1 MKSLVGASLTAILL
15 SVSSAFAVT
24 IDVQVEGPLL
34 KKERVLEFVKQN
46 LEGEIAGVPDL
57 EQGGKHRIFVRVA
70 SKHIGPGSWFLYLAE
85 IQLQRRVTDAETQ
98 RIYWASMRSA
108 VLWGTVPSE
117 VEVREALRTLMTE
130 KVSNW
135 KTD

>member
-1 MKSLVGASLTAILL
+1 MKILL
-15 SVSSAFAVT
+15 SASLAAILWLASSAFAVT
-24 IDVQVEGPLL
+24 IDVQLEGPLL

-46 LEGEIAGVPDL
+46 LTGEIANVPDL

-70 SKHIGPGSWFLYLAE
+70 SKHIGPGSWFLYLTE

-98 RIYWASMRSA
+98 RMYWASMRSA

-117 VEVREALRTLMTE
+117 VEVREALRTLMVG
-130 KVSNW
+130 KVSDW